1 MSSDLKSTTISI
13 GEGSIL
19 GWTDM
24 RSSMRS
30 PKSGGRGSLGELTFK
45 FHNNF
50 IWKGGSRYSSLVIPN
65 VFKFSM
71 RSSSGADCK

>member
-30 PKSGGRGSLGELTFK
+30 PNSGGRGSLGELTFK

-50 IWKGGSRYSSLVIPN
+50 IWKGGVDILAWSYPMFLSYP
-65 VFKFSM
+65 
-71 RSSSGADCK
+71 